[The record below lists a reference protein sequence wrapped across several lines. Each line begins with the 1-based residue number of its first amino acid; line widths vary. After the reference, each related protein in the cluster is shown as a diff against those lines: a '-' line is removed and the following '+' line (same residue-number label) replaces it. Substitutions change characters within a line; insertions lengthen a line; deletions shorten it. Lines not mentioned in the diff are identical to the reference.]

1 MKGPQ
6 VTAVAGSIVSVA
18 MPCSIPL
25 RLAGRKLA
33 ACQPGGPPAAGPAR
47 PAATMIQGS

>member
-25 RLAGRKLA
+25 RPAGRK
-33 ACQPGGPPAAGPAR
+33 PAGPR
-47 PAATMIQGS
+47 PAALPSPGPGALRRL

>member
-6 VTAVAGSIVSVA
+6 VTAVAGFIVSVA

-25 RLAGRKLA
+25 RPAGRKLA
-33 ACQPGGPPAAGPAR
+33 GRPSRRRAGPPAAA
-47 PAATMIQGS
+47 MIQGS

>member
-33 ACQPGGPPAAGPAR
+33 RCQPGGPPVAGPAAPR
-47 PAATMIQGS
+47 RL

>member
-1 MKGPQ
+1 

-33 ACQPGGPPAAGPAR
+33 GVPAGRPSRRRTGP